1 MPNRRW
7 LWSLTQQDPTGW
19 YRMTNALQTWYH
31 LWKSNDKHGHRTSES
46 TYSTRNR
53 SMCKHLIAIQNH
65 GRAGWTQLV
74 CQQPVRVEAYWYW
87 VSVHASFFCAQELHN
102 FIGESYPMTY
112 WSVCPLFAHSHLLV
126 PLHWNEVVWSKFCI
140 QLQTYL
146 YWCMYIINMQY
157 MI

>member
-7 LWSLTQQDPTGW
+7 LCSLTQQDPTGW

-87 VSVHASFFCAQELHN
+87 VSVHASFFVLKN
-102 FIGESYPMTY
+102 YIT
-112 WSVCPLFAHSHLLV
+112 LLV
-126 PLHWNEVVWSKFCI
+126 SHILWHIGLYAHCLHTAIFLFRSIETKSSEANSVSSSKHISIDVCI
-140 QLQTYL
+140 
-146 YWCMYIINMQY
+146 
-157 MI
+157 